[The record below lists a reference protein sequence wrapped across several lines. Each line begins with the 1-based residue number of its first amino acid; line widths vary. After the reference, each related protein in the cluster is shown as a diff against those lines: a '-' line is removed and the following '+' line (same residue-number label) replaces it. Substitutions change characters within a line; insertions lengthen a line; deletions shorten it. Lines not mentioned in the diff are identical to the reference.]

1 MRRPLVAL
9 LGATSVLLAT
19 SACGQRTFV
28 QPRSAE
34 PHELGYI
41 YLVEHGEVL
50 GSKFK
55 RCEIQPDNSL
65 KCSVHFKTK

>member
-1 MRRPLVAL
+1 MSRRLVGL
-9 LGATSVLLAT
+9 LGAASALLAT

-50 GSKFK
+50 GSKFQ

-65 KCSVHFKTK
+65 ICRAHFQTK